1 LAPADLYKQGIRYS
15 PPPTDYYVE
24 HWSVMQEAKKRG
36 YRIVALTGVHA
47 VHAWLPDYGLEVN

>member
-36 YRIVALTGVHA
+36 YRIVALTTVHA
-47 VHAWLPDYGLEVN
+47 IHAWLPDYGLEVN